1 MGELKHNNNNNN
13 KHEVIIKLQVHRI
26 SSLVD
31 FLGLTV
37 DCVTDMFACLVCV
50 CDGWRRGKGVEVRV
64 KSRVGAV
71 GHVTVHKF
79 EWLLGV

>member
-37 DCVTDMFACLVCV
+37 DCVTDMFVCLVCV
-50 CDGWRRGKGVEVRV
+50 CVMGGGGERG
-64 KSRVGAV
+64 
-71 GHVTVHKF
+71 
-79 EWLLGV
+79 